1 MKIDIFKRC
10 SKTKRIV
17 GLNFSSKWVKLSF
30 PITGLIALLWY
41 LVRVIPKPCRA
52 AYPCQIAIAPL
63 VATFIMYVVGLLSSV
78 LAFRNWKRYL
88 VKHRLGAATV
98 CLIGG
103 IAASVLMFKP
113 FPGFDIKAEDTG
125 TFTPSDK
132 PNNPIGVA
140 RGIFPGRVTWAYDL
154 GACTWDGKSNYW
166 WSEKFNN
173 QEKISSLLEK
183 TVCTVAGKNN
193 VAEAWDT
200 LFKYYNKN
208 GEGYKTG
215 EKIAIKLNLNNNGN
229 SNAIDASPQSVYA
242 LLDQLV
248 NSYNVQQS
256 DIILCDPARE
266 NKINAVKNYCSKK
279 FPNVIYNTNLGGFTQ
294 ALQLAKSSAVERS
307 ISNAIKNSKYLITLA
322 ILKRHCTPSRSWGT
336 DGVDY
341 GNASVTLIFKS
352 SWGIIGGKRS
362 SMHPLLRDWKSSMNS
377 YSVLTD
383 IYASK
388 HINGKTVLC
397 ILDGL
402 YTGDRWNSKPRKWSI
417 SPFNNQYPSSIFVS
431 QDPVALESV
440 GLDFLK
446 AEMDL
451 IKNADLT
458 LHEAA
463 LADNPPSGTQ
473 YKPDG
478 QEVPSLGVHEHW
490 NNPIDKKY
498 SRNLGTG
505 GGIELF
511 NCNQITKIKT
521 FSTTNNSDYNI
532 NKEISVEYNLKGQV
546 LKTKSHS
553 VTTKL
558 KRAKV
563 ISIKQN
569 GSSSEKLIEMNFMN
583 K

>member
-1 MKIDIFKRC
+1 MKTDIFNRC
-10 SKTKRIV
+10 SKTNRIV
-17 GLNFSSKWVKLSF
+17 GLNFSSKWMKLFF
-30 PITGLIALLWY
+30 PITGFIALLWY
-41 LVRVIPKPCRA
+41 LIRVVPKPCRA
-52 AYPCQIAIAPL
+52 AYPCQVAIAPL
-63 VATFIMYVVGLLSSV
+63 VATFIMYIVGILSSV

-88 VKHRLGAATV
+88 VKHRLGAATL

-103 IAASVLMFKP
+103 VAASVLMFKP

-125 TFTPSDK
+125 TFTPTDK
-132 PNNPIGVA
+132 PNNPIGTA
-140 RGIFPGRVTWAYDL
+140 RGIFPGRVSWAYDL
-154 GACTWDGKSNYW
+154 SACTWDKNSNYW
-166 WSEKFNN
+166 WSERYND
-173 QEKISSLLEK
+173 QEKISALLEK
-183 TVCTVAGKNN
+183 TVCNVAGAKRI
-193 VAEAWDT
+193 ADAWDT
-200 LFKYYNKN
+200 LFKYHNKN
-208 GEGYKTG
+208 GEGYKAG

-248 NSYNVQQS
+248 NSYKVQQS

-266 NKINAVKNYCSKK
+266 NKITAVKNYCSKE
-279 FPNVIYNTNLGGFTQ
+279 FPNVVYNTNLGGFTQ
-294 ALQLAKSSAVERS
+294 VLQLAKSSAVERS
-307 ISNAIKNSKYLITLA
+307 ISNAILNSKYLITLA

-362 SMHPLLRDWKSSMNS
+362 SMHPLLRDWKSNMNS

-417 SPFNNQYPSSIFVS
+417 PPFNNHYPSSIFVS

-440 GLDFLK
+440 GFDFLR

-451 IKNADLT
+451 VKNADLT

-473 YKPDG
+473 YRPDG
-478 QEVPSLGVHEHW
+478 VKVSSLGVHEHW
-490 NNPIDKKY
+490 NNPVEKKY

-505 GGIELF
+505 EGIELF
-511 NCNQITKIKT
+511 NCNQVTNSKSVPRKI
-521 FSTTNNSDYNI
+521 NSDYEK
-532 NKEISVEYNLKGQV
+532 NKGKDVEFNLKGQM
-546 LKTKSHS
+546 LKPSS
-553 VTTKL
+553 VSGANV
-558 KRAKV
+558 KRAKMITV
-563 ISIKQN
+563 NKAEYSLEIN
-569 GSSSEKLIEMNFMN
+569 VKLNTN
-583 K
+583 